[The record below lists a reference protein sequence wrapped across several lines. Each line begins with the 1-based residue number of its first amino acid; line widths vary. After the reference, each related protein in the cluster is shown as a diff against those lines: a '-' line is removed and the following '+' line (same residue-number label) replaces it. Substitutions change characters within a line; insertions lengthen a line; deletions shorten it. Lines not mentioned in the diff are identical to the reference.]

1 MNNTDENKLMGIFK
15 EASEIEEQLE
25 KMDKKDLINLLVI
38 KHLDDTG
45 PLVPYENKIELW
57 YYMDPETGAK
67 YLSNELPKTY
77 SSSSSKY
84 PIILSDGEVNLRV
97 PKIMEKMFPTP
108 NAEGNPMKVCL
119 SVSW

>member
-1 MNNTDENKLMGIFK
+1 MNNTDENKLMSIFK

-25 KMDKKDLINLLVI
+25 KMDKKELINLLVI

-57 YYMDPETGAK
+57 YYMDPETGTK
-67 YLSNELPKTY
+67 YLTNELPKTY

-97 PKIMEKMFPTP
+97 PKIMEKMFPMP
-108 NAEGNPMKVCL
+108 NAEGNPVKVCL
-119 SVSW
+119 SVSV

>member
-1 MNNTDENKLMGIFK
+1 MSIFK

-57 YYMDPETGAK
+57 YYMDPETGTK
-67 YLSNELPKTY
+67 YLTNELPKTY

-108 NAEGNPMKVCL
+108 NADGNPMKVYL
-119 SVSW
+119 SVSV